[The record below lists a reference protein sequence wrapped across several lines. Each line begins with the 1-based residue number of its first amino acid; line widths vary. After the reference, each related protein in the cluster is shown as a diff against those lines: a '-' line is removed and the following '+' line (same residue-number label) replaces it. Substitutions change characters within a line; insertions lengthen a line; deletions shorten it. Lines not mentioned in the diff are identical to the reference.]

1 LGKEEGMALR
11 KLKGIRIEDVLLGS
25 IVLFSLLYPLI
36 IAFIIYKSDQP
47 TEDELV
53 DAVVEY
59 FKEGKCTLDGPKGL
73 TVEDRENLERL
84 TALCQRLN
92 QEGFELRKKELEE
105 GKAILFYGKK
115 VKGMERKLII
125 ELTLEGNKITGIKD
139 YEKGR

>member
-1 LGKEEGMALR
+1 MALR
-11 KLKGIRIEDVLLGS
+11 KLKEIKIEDVLLGF
-25 IVLFSLLYPLI
+25 IVLFALLYPLI
-36 IAFIIYKSDQP
+36 IALIIHRSDQP

-59 FKEGKCTLDGPKGL
+59 FEEGKCTLDGPKGL
-73 TVEDRENLERL
+73 TVEKREDLERL

-115 VKGMERKLII
+115 VKGMERKLIL
-125 ELTLEGNKITGIKD
+125 ELTLEGEKITGIRD

>member
-1 LGKEEGMALR
+1 MALK
-11 KLKGIRIEDVLLGS
+11 KLKGIKIEDVLLGS
-25 IVLFSLLYPLI
+25 IVLFALLYPLI
-36 IAFIIYKSDQP
+36 IALIIHRSDQP

-59 FKEGKCTLDGPKGL
+59 FEEGKCTLDGPKGL
-73 TVEDRENLERL
+73 TVEKREDLERL
-84 TALCQRLN
+84 TAICQRIN

-115 VKGMERKLII
+115 VKGMERKLVL
-125 ELTLEGNKITGIKD
+125 ELTLEGDKITGIRD

>member
-1 LGKEEGMALR
+1 MALR
-11 KLKGIRIEDVLLGS
+11 KLKEIKIEDVLLGL
-25 IVLFSLLYPLI
+25 IVLFAILYPLI

-47 TEDELV
+47 AEDELV
-53 DAVVEY
+53 NAVVEY

-73 TVEDRENLERL
+73 TVEGGENLEKL
-84 TALCQRLN
+84 IAICQRIN

-115 VKGMERKLII
+115 VKGMERKLVI
-125 ELTLEGNKITGIKD
+125 ELTIEGDKITGIRE

>member
-1 LGKEEGMALR
+1 MALR
-11 KLKGIRIEDVLLGS
+11 KLKEIRIEDVLLGF
-25 IVLFSLLYPLI
+25 IVLFALLYPLI
-36 IAFIIYKSDQP
+36 IAFIIHRSDQP

-53 DAVVEY
+53 DAVVKY

-73 TVEDRENLERL
+73 TVEKREDLERL
-84 TALCQRLN
+84 TALCRKLN

-115 VKGMERKLII
+115 VKGMERKLIL
-125 ELTLEGNKITGIKD
+125 ELTLEGEKITGIRD

>member
-1 LGKEEGMALR
+1 MALR
-11 KLKGIRIEDVLLGS
+11 KLKEIKIEDVLLGF
-25 IVLFSLLYPLI
+25 IILYGILYPLI

-59 FKEGKCTLDGPKGL
+59 FEEGKCTLDGPKGL

-84 TALCQRLN
+84 AAICQRIN
-92 QEGFELRKKELEE
+92 QEGFELRTKELEE
-105 GKAILFYGKK
+105 GKAILYYGKK
-115 VKGMERKLII
+115 VKGLERKLIL
-125 ELTLEGNKITGIKD
+125 ELTLEGEKITGIKE